1 LRGGPGGAAG
11 ALAVLVTS
19 YRKEKAV
26 LRTVMARWLAMGF
39 TLGRAARRPAR
50 CGQMFKR
57 CPEGTNS
64 SPVNPLHTEAAMT
77 TAAATTPGAALAE
90 RDDSE
95 LLALIRTHDDD
106 DELQE
111 AAREVLVTR
120 YQSLVRGCVQ
130 RYRDSPEPVEDLMQA
145 GYVGLLKAINNFDP
159 VLGQNLAAYAQ
170 PCVSGEIKRHFRDKR
185 WQIHVKRSAQELL
198 LQVRRARGEL
208 AQDLGRSPR
217 DDEMARHLGVSL
229 DELRDAQRADYGL
242 PLPFAGRPAVRPG
255 RPGQPLR
262 PDRRGGSP
270 GRHTLDMESVL
281 IHWSDLP
288 EREQRILTMRFYG
301 NMTQAEIGEQLGIS
315 QMHRLPAARPRAA
328 VPPRLPARGRGGSGS
343 TQPG

>member
-1 LRGGPGGAAG
+1 
-11 ALAVLVTS
+11 
-19 YRKEKAV
+19 
-26 LRTVMARWLAMGF
+26 
-39 TLGRAARRPAR
+39 
-50 CGQMFKR
+50 
-57 CPEGTNS
+57 
-64 SPVNPLHTEAAMT
+64 MT
-77 TAAATTPGAALAE
+77 TAATTPATTPGVALAE

-95 LLALIRTHDDD
+95 LLALIRTHDGNDG
-106 DELQE
+106 LQE
-111 AAREVLVTR
+111 AAREVLVIR

-217 DDEMARHLGVSL
+217 DEEMARHLGVSL
-229 DELRDAQRADYGL
+229 DDLRDAYKADMVFHSHSLDAPLYGQED
-242 PLPFAGRPAVRPG
+242 PASLSDMIGDEDPQVE
-255 RPGQPLR
+255 
-262 PDRRGGSP
+262 
-270 GRHTLDMESVL
+270 HTLDMESVL
-281 IHWSDLP
+281 THWNDLP

-315 QMHRLPAARPRAA
+315 QMHVSRLLARALRYLRDCLLGDEEA
-328 VPPRLPARGRGGSGS
+328 VA
-343 TQPG
+343 QPG